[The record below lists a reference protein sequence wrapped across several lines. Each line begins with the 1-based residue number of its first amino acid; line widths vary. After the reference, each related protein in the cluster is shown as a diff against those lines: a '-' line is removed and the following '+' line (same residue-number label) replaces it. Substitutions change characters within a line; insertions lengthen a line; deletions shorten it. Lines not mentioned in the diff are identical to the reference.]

1 MKQFLLTDAMIHN
14 SFDKTGIDMKYF
26 AVYEAEA
33 KRCYQSLQDDCP
45 DDEDTTEDDNNALS
59 SLALTDDYIKFYV
72 QEAEKGHNITWCE
85 SVARDSSSGEHKIWV
100 VRNALE
106 KIEDDKEKEN
116 ELSIHAHSL
125 NSDPIF
131 VKRYVYLI
139 HEIVPEAKE
148 KAEDYCKAYHKC
160 IKNGKSEIYAHAYA
174 DAVNEDFYPDFCE
187 MYARAYELAV
197 QHGMDDLDA
206 HFYGDFCTDALVQ
219 GLWLYMDDYLKK
231 YNKEWQVDFL
241 IEILYE
247 DIKEEK
253 HRDLHKDE
261 CEEIKNEVKWHL
273 NKIIVDR
280 SEITN
285 NDNIIEHK

>member
-14 SFDKTGIDMKYF
+14 SFEKTGIDMKYF

-106 KIEDDKEKEN
+106 EIDDDKEKEN

-125 NSDPIF
+125 SNDPIF
-131 VKRYVYLI
+131 VKRYIYLI

-174 DAVNEDFYPDFCE
+174 DAVNEDFYPNFCE

-197 QHGMDDLDA
+197 QHGMDDLEA
-206 HFYGDFCTDALVQ
+206 HFYGDFCTDALDQ

-241 IEILYE
+241 IEILCE

-261 CEEIKNEVKWHL
+261 YEEIKNEVKWHQ
-273 NKIIVDR
+273 NKIR
-280 SEITN
+280 
-285 NDNIIEHK
+285 

>member
-1 MKQFLLTDAMIHN
+1 MEQFLLTDAMIHN
-14 SFDKTGIDMKYF
+14 SFEKTGFDMKYF

-33 KRCYQSLQDDCP
+33 KHCFQELQGDYP
-45 DDEDTTEDDNNALS
+45 DDEDSTEDDNNALS

-72 QEAEKGHNITWCE
+72 QEAEKGHNNVWCE
-85 SVARDSSSGEHKIWV
+85 SVARDSSSGEHEIWV
-100 VRNALE
+100 VCNALAA
-106 KIEDDKEKEN
+106 IDDDKEKEN

-125 NSDPIF
+125 SNDPIF
-131 VKRYVYLI
+131 VKRYIYLI
-139 HEIVPEAKE
+139 HETEPEAKE
-148 KAEDYCKAYHKC
+148 LAEDYCKAYHEC

-206 HFYGDFCTDALVQ
+206 HFYGDFCTDALDQ

-241 IEILYE
+241 IEILCE

-261 CEEIKNEVKWHL
+261 YEEIKNEVK
-273 NKIIVDR
+273 
-280 SEITN
+280 
-285 NDNIIEHK
+285 

>member
-1 MKQFLLTDAMIHN
+1 MEQFLLTDAMIHN
-14 SFDKTGIDMKYF
+14 SFEKTGFDMKYF

-33 KRCYQSLQDDCP
+33 KHCFQELQGDCP
-45 DDEDTTEDDNNALS
+45 DDEDSTEDDNNALS

-72 QEAEKGHNITWCE
+72 QEAEKGHNNVWCE
-85 SVARDSSSGEHKIWV
+85 SVARDSSSGEHEIWV
-100 VRNALE
+100 VCNALAA
-106 KIEDDKEKEN
+106 IDDDKEKEN

-125 NSDPIF
+125 SNDPIF
-131 VKRYVYLI
+131 VKRYIYLI
-139 HEIVPEAKE
+139 HETEPEAKE
-148 KAEDYCKAYHKC
+148 LAEDYCKAYHEC

-197 QHGMDDLDA
+197 QHGMDSEALSYA
-206 HFYGDFCTDALVQ
+206 DFCTDALDQ

-241 IEILYE
+241 IEILCE

-253 HRDLHKDE
+253 HRELHKDE
-261 CEEIKNEVKWHL
+261 YEEIKKDVKWHL
-273 NKIIVDR
+273 SRIKRIV
-280 SEITN
+280 E
-285 NDNIIEHK
+285 

>member
-1 MKQFLLTDAMIHN
+1 MEQFLLTDAMIHN
-14 SFDKTGIDMKYF
+14 SFEKTGFDMKYF

-33 KRCYQSLQDDCP
+33 KHCFQELQGDYP
-45 DDEDTTEDDNNALS
+45 DDEDSTEDDNNALS

-72 QEAEKGHNITWCE
+72 QEAEKGHNNVWCE
-85 SVARDSSSGEHKIWV
+85 SVARDSSSGEHEIWV
-100 VRNALE
+100 VCNALAA
-106 KIEDDKEKEN
+106 IDDDKEKEN

-125 NSDPIF
+125 SNDPIF
-131 VKRYVYLI
+131 VKRYIYLI
-139 HEIVPEAKE
+139 HETEPEAKE
-148 KAEDYCKAYHKC
+148 LAEDYCKAYHEC

-197 QHGMDDLDA
+197 QHGMDDLEA
-206 HFYGDFCTDALVQ
+206 HFYGDFCTDALDQ

-241 IEILYE
+241 IEILCE

-261 CEEIKNEVKWHL
+261 YEEIKKEVKWHL
-273 NKIIVDR
+273 SKIKRIV
-280 SEITN
+280 E
-285 NDNIIEHK
+285 

>member
-106 KIEDDKEKEN
+106 EIDDDKEKEN

-125 NSDPIF
+125 SNDPIF
-131 VKRYVYLI
+131 VKRYIYLI

-174 DAVNEDFYPDFCE
+174 DAVNEDFYPNFCE

-197 QHGMDDLDA
+197 QHGMDDLEA
-206 HFYGDFCTDALVQ
+206 HFYGDFCTDALDQ

-241 IEILYE
+241 IEILCE

-261 CEEIKNEVKWHL
+261 YEEIKNEVKWHQ
-273 NKIIVDR
+273 NKIR
-280 SEITN
+280 
-285 NDNIIEHK
+285 

>member
-1 MKQFLLTDAMIHN
+1 MEQFLLTDAMIHN
-14 SFDKTGIDMKYF
+14 SFEKTGIDMKYF

-33 KRCYQSLQDDCP
+33 KRCFQSLQGECP

-72 QEAEKGHNITWCE
+72 QEAEKGHNNVWCE
-85 SVARDSSSGEHKIWV
+85 SVARDSSSGEHEIWV
-100 VRNALE
+100 VCNALAA
-106 KIEDDKEKEN
+106 IDDDKEKEN

-125 NSDPIF
+125 SNDPIF
-131 VKRYVYLI
+131 VKRYIYLI
-139 HEIVPEAKE
+139 HEIVPDAKE

-160 IKNGKSEIYAHAYA
+160 IKYGKSEIYAHAYA

-206 HFYGDFCTDALVQ
+206 HFYGDFCTDALDQ

-241 IEILYE
+241 IEILCE

-261 CEEIKNEVKWHL
+261 YEEIKNEVK
-273 NKIIVDR
+273 
-280 SEITN
+280 
-285 NDNIIEHK
+285 